1 LQQSEHQNDI
11 EKLSELMKGIKFAML
26 TTIEEDG
33 SLHSR
38 PMTTQQVEFDGD
50 LWFFTSASSGKVWEA
65 GHHRQVNVSFADPE
79 KSKFVSVSGV
89 ATLVRDRARMEQ
101 LWKAPYKVF
110 FPNGLDDPD
119 LALLRIEVQ
128 KGEYWDSSPT
138 ALGRAIDFAKAYLT
152 KDVSKLGDH
161 AKVAVK

>member
-1 LQQSEHQNDI
+1 MPQAEHEAEIQ
-11 EKLSELMKGIKFAML
+11 KLSELMKSIKFAML
-26 TTIEEDG
+26 TTVEEDG

-79 KSKFVSVSGV
+79 KSKFVSVSGN
-89 ATLVRDRARMEQ
+89 ATLIRDRAKMEQ

-110 FPNGLDDPD
+110 FPNGLEDPD
-119 LALLRIEVQ
+119 VALLKVVVE
-128 KGEYWDSSPT
+128 KAEYWDSSPT
-138 ALGRAIDFAKAYLT
+138 AVGRAIDFAKAYLT
-152 KDVSKLGDH
+152 KDVSKLGEH
-161 AKVAVK
+161 TKVAVK

>member
-1 LQQSEHQNDI
+1 
-11 EKLSELMKGIKFAML
+11 MKNIKFAML
-26 TTIEEDG
+26 TTVEEDG

-38 PMTTQQVEFDGD
+38 PMTTQDIEFDGD
-50 LWFFTSASSGKVWEA
+50 LWFFTSASSPKVWEA

-79 KSKFVSVSGV
+79 KSKFISASGS
-89 ATLVRDRARMEQ
+89 ATLLRDRAKMEQ
-101 LWKAPYKVF
+101 LWKAPYKVI

-119 LALLRIEVQ
+119 LALLKVTVERA
-128 KGEYWDSSPT
+128 EYWDSSPT
-138 ALGRAIDFAKAYLT
+138 AVGRAIDFAKAYLT

>member
-1 LQQSEHQNDI
+1 
-11 EKLSELMKGIKFAML
+11 MKSIKFAML
-26 TTIEEDG
+26 TTVEEDG

-38 PMTTQQVEFDGD
+38 PMTTQQDEFDGD

-79 KSKFVSVSGV
+79 KAKFVSVSGV
-89 ATLVRDRARMEQ
+89 ATLVRDRARMEK

-110 FPNGLDDPD
+110 FPNALDDPD
-119 LALLRIEVQ
+119 LALLQVTVE
-128 KGEYWDSSPT
+128 KAEYWDSSPT
-138 ALGRAIDFAKAYLT
+138 AIGRAIDFAKAYLT
-152 KDVSKLGDH
+152 KDISKLGDH